1 MKAGNMLA
9 DLIEH
14 LATSKQSNKAGFYNY
29 RKSSKGQKVSVL
41 LEDTARKEIFFFSEL
56 LALDGQASKDCGLHG
71 DMNEPFTLAS
81 LSSGGGLGVA

>member
-41 LEDTARKEIFFFSEL
+41 LEDTARKEIFFFQSCL
-56 LALDGQASKDCGLHG
+56 LWMVKQARTADC
-71 DMNEPFTLAS
+71 T
-81 LSSGGGLGVA
+81 VI

>member
-41 LEDTARKEIFFFSEL
+41 LEDTARKERFFFRAACFGWS
-56 LALDGQASKDCGLHG
+56 SKQGLRI
-71 DMNEPFTLAS
+71 AR
-81 LSSGGGLGVA
+81 